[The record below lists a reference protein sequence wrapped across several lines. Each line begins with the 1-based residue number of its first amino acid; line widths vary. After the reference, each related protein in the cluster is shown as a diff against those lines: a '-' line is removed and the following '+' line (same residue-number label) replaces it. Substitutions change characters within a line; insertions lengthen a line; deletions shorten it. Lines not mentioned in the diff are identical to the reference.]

1 MSEPSWEE
9 LQRLWTS
16 LPPQAAPDAKELLH
30 MRTMRMWM
38 LVGAAGEVLTA
49 LAGFAAGIWFITR
62 GGAFFALM
70 GAATIAFT
78 TVVSAL
84 SIWARMQPRA
94 RLDDAVAQA
103 VADAVR
109 SARTG
114 VRMAAATIFGIC
126 AGMGFTAI
134 LALGRGLLARDVVNA
149 GGYIAIGIVEL
160 WLMLWLLFAFL
171 YYRKRSADLA
181 RLESIAASLEDD

>member
-16 LPPQAAPDAKELLH
+16 LPPEAAPVAKELRH

-49 LAGFAAGIWFITR
+49 LAGFAAGIWFIAR

-84 SIWARMQPRA
+84 SIWARLQRRA

-103 VADAVR
+103 AADAVR

-114 VRMAAATIFGIC
+114 VRMAAATIFSIC

-181 RLESIAASLEDD
+181 RLESIAASLADD